1 MNILAILLVFGVL
14 TLLYGFVLAHFGM
27 KRLEITRKFSRPA
40 VFEGER
46 GEMIETVSKYSP
58 LPVPWLR
65 VESRIPGGL
74 QLGKMENLDLNGGM
88 YYQSIFTV
96 LPRQR
101 IVRRHFVRFAHRG
114 VYNVGNAALTC
125 GGVSGLNSHSRDQD
139 LNASVVVWP
148 RLLDEDAL
156 PQPVARTIGEWLL
169 RRHLSED
176 PFTTCGIRAYRDGD
190 PVRDIHWPATA
201 RTGEA
206 QVRVHE
212 NTAAVRLL
220 VILNAQLTEGQWAQL
235 MDYQQ
240 GPVEYGISV
249 AATLCV
255 KALRGGMAA
264 GFAANL
270 KDGER
275 DDFGVYSPP
284 AAGAAREEEI
294 LSMMAKMRIVQTLGF
309 ETFLSRMEIPRG
321 TDVLILTG
329 YETDDMRAHFRR
341 LRMSGCTVTVHDY
354 TKGG

>member
-46 GEMIETVSKYSP
+46 GEMIETVSNYSP

-156 PQPVARTIGEWLL
+156 PQPVARTIGEWRLYKNAKGEKFAVCDKGWYEIDCTEATPEKPWMVKEL
-169 RRHLSED
+169 DIAGAHLAIAVAS
-176 PFTTCGIRAYRDGD
+176 GL
-190 PVRDIHWPATA
+190 
-201 RTGEA
+201 
-206 QVRVHE
+206 E
-212 NTAAVRLL
+212 NTAQLL
-220 VILNAQLTEGQWAQL
+220 DALEAGEVAYDFVEIMACPGGCVGGGGQPIAFNQELGPERACVLNSL
-235 MDYQQ
+235 
-240 GPVEYGISV
+240 
-249 AATLCV
+249 
-255 KALRGGMAA
+255 
-264 GFAANL
+264 
-270 KDGER
+270 DG
-275 DDFGVYSPP
+275 
-284 AAGAAREEEI
+284 A
-294 LSMMAKMRIVQTLGF
+294 
-309 ETFLSRMEIPRG
+309 
-321 TDVLILTG
+321 DVLRFSHDNPQIKQFYADWAGEPLSHVSHEWLHTDQ
-329 YETDDMRAHFRR
+329 ETWDI
-341 LRMSGCTVTVHDY
+341 
-354 TKGG
+354 

>member
-46 GEMIETVSKYSP
+46 GEMIETVSNYSS

-156 PQPVARTIGEWLL
+156 SQLLDGATENAGGAHHRRMAAAPSPVG
-169 RRHLSED
+169 
-176 PFTTCGIRAYRDGD
+176 
-190 PVRDIHWPATA
+190 
-201 RTGEA
+201 
-206 QVRVHE
+206 
-212 NTAAVRLL
+212 
-220 VILNAQLTEGQWAQL
+220 
-235 MDYQQ
+235 
-240 GPVEYGISV
+240 GPVHH
-249 AATLCV
+249 
-255 KALRGGMAA
+255 LRHPRLPGRRPGARYPLA
-264 GFAANL
+264 RHRPHRRG
-270 KDGER
+270 
-275 DDFGVYSPP
+275 
-284 AAGAAREEEI
+284 AGA
-294 LSMMAKMRIVQTLGF
+294 
-309 ETFLSRMEIPRG
+309 
-321 TDVLILTG
+321 
-329 YETDDMRAHFRR
+329 RA
-341 LRMSGCTVTVHDY
+341 
-354 TKGG
+354 